1 MIASQLTHA
10 TEEPFEE
17 EFFLISN
24 ASSGNKPLESKI
36 IPLSDEI
43 FWIEGTVSVAF

>member
-1 MIASQLTHA
+1 MIASQLTHS
-10 TEEPFEE
+10 TEEEFEE

-24 ASSGNKPLESKI
+24 IASAARALESKI
-36 IPLSDEI
+36 IPLSEEI